1 MKCKYKSMYWS
12 CTIATRILGPIRI
25 ATGLFLYCSY
35 ICFISIQHFLKHFD
49 HFCIKKNTCSFNP
62 SLPWNPVVL
71 DNFRKYFSL
80 QKPPSPWNL
89 QWPWGGGVGMHL
101 KWYNTIGQFMDR
113 RACQALLIGT
123 LQARKLKCLCKRRL
137 WPDLSCLDILI
148 RKS

>member
-49 HFCIKKNTCSFNP
+49 HFSIKKNTCLLNP

-89 QWPWGGGVGMHL
+89 QWPCMHL
-101 KWYNTIGQFMDR
+101 KCNNTIGQFMDR
-113 RACQALLIGT
+113 RAYQALLIGT